1 MPSPDGPLRSRS
13 VPPLL
18 LLLLPRLRAPLPCPR
33 ASSRRGITVTHW
45 MRAAFLWT
53 ILISRTPRRMTE
65 MRRMQRTGGGGRWEQ
80 TRTTPDPG
88 ALEPGRCLL
97 THACVSSQHDAR
109 APPPPPV
116 LPNPPSSFEAAS
128 PRLSSSVFEI
138 RYRRA
143 TNNRTVVNWIMTL
156 TRSLSRRSTIA

>member
-109 APPPPPV
+109 ARL
-116 LPNPPSSFEAAS
+116 LPLPSS
-128 PRLSSSVFEI
+128 PT
-138 RYRRA
+138 RRRPSKLRA
-143 TNNRTVVNWIMTL
+143 LV
-156 TRSLSRRSTIA
+156 SLPPCSRFDTAGRRTIARLLIGS

>member
-1 MPSPDGPLRSRS
+1 MPSPDGPLRS
-13 VPPLL
+13 P
-18 LLLLPRLRAPLPCPR
+18 LLLPRLRPRYPR

-65 MRRMQRTGGGGRWEQ
+65 MRRMQRTAAAGGWGGGRWEQ

-109 APPPPPV
+109 ARASSRPPQPAVV
-116 LPNPPSSFEAAS
+116 LRSCEPSPLFLRLRDSIPPSDEQSHGW
-128 PRLSSSVFEI
+128 I
-138 RYRRA
+138 M
-143 TNNRTVVNWIMTL
+143 VNWIMTL
-156 TRSLSRRSTIA
+156 TRSLPRRSTIA